1 MWNGWYRSEEKFYLL
16 LIHLKFEV
24 RPRRSMCFEIKNI
37 TLEVRKR
44 FMIMLFL
51 FYKSINQSS
60 EIFWVLKLYNSSKIL
75 NINPFSVSKIST
87 ISLIHYICSVIS
99 YVCMYVCKYYILSP
113 TRSFVI
119 SYTFSALFHFY
130 AFVQILSSVWNALTC
145 PNHVI
150 IHMSTFVAFL

>member
-99 YVCMYVCKYYILSP
+99 YVCMYVNTIYLAQLGP
-113 TRSFVI
+113 L
-119 SYTFSALFHFY
+119 LFPIHFLP
-130 AFVQILSSVWNALTC
+130 F
-145 PNHVI
+145 
-150 IHMSTFVAFL
+150 STFMHLCKFCLQCGML